1 MAVEGVLLDIDGTL
15 VLSNDAHAHSW
26 VEAFAAHG
34 YDIDYAQVRP
44 LMGMGGDKVIPQL
57 VSELNDEE
65 GVGQQIAE
73 HRKEIVINKYGPQIS
88 AANGARQMVE
98 KLKQEGL
105 HLIVATSA
113 SQRELDLM
121 LKVADIEDLVEEFTS
136 SDDAENSKPAPDIV
150 EAALAKAN
158 LAADRSVMLG
168 DTPYDIEAAGKAGVG
183 VIAFRCG
190 GFSDEDLRGAI
201 AIYDDPADL
210 LRNYSDSPL
219 A

>member
-15 VLSNDAHAHSW
+15 VLSNDAHAQSW

-113 SQRELDLM
+113 SQKELDLM
-121 LKVADIEDLVEEFTS
+121 LKVADIEDLVKEFTS

-150 EAALAKAN
+150 AAALTKAN
-158 LAADRSVMLG
+158 L
-168 DTPYDIEAAGKAGVG
+168 
-183 VIAFRCG
+183 
-190 GFSDEDLRGAI
+190 
-201 AIYDDPADL
+201 
-210 LRNYSDSPL
+210 
-219 A
+219 